1 MNIRITNLLLFCV
14 AIAVIQAQ
22 EICDH
27 LGTLPYE
34 EIGCTP
40 TLGPNGCPKS
50 FDCSHYEVPS
60 DGCIFKGQ
68 TYQNRESIN
77 GTNPCNVGCFCNAE
91 ESFEPTIICAAIGCH
106 WNVYNDCYRVHDL
119 DLCCPTD
126 QICPPFDD
134 LGTCQVDGKTYKEGE
149 YFQPEG
155 QCLNCV
161 CQKGFIGE
169 FVEPFCRRVNCD
181 LELRFAKQIAEGCA
195 PAYTR
200 TADALCC
207 PIDYICPS
215 NTLSISAVE
224 DSTVSEDKCIYGQLE
239 FNINDVLNLTY
250 NRYNQQKVAECS
262 CILPP
267 HLTCRSDF

>member
-1 MNIRITNLLLFCV
+1 MNLRLTKLVLFCA
-14 AIAVIQAQ
+14 AITIIHAQ

-40 TLGPNGCPKS
+40 TLGPDGCPKS

-68 TYQNRESIN
+68 TYQNREYIN
-77 GTNPCNVGCFCNAE
+77 DTAPCNVACYCNRE
-91 ESFEPTIICAAIGCH
+91 NSFGPDIACAAIDCN
-106 WNVYNDCYRVHDL
+106 WNVYDDCYQVNDL
-119 DLCCPTD
+119 DLCCPTG
-126 QICPPFDD
+126 QKCPPFDD
-134 LGTCQVDGKTYKEGE
+134 LATCQVDGKIYKEGQ
-149 YFQPEG
+149 YFRPEG
-155 QCLNCV
+155 QCLRCV

-169 FVEPFCRRVNCD
+169 FVEPFCRRVQCD
-181 LELRFAKQIAEGCA
+181 VELRFAKQIAEGCA

-215 NTLSISAVE
+215 NTLSISALE
-224 DSTVSEDKCIYGQLE
+224 DSTVSQEKCIYGQLE

-250 NRYNQQKVAECS
+250 NKYNQQKVAECS